1 MLKFD
6 IVTIFPQ
13 IFDSYFNTSIVL
25 RAQKMGKIAI
35 KPWDLRQYSTDNY
48 KSVDDHPYSGGAGMI
63 LKLEQIYLAVE
74 DIKKEIA
81 KGKDKKTR
89 IILFSAN
96 GKKFNQDMAKKWAKY
111 DRLVMICGRYEGV
124 DNRVAEKIADE
135 EISIG
140 EYVLTGGELPAMVV
154 VDSIA
159 RLMPGVIKSD
169 SLENESFNKVKGQ
182 RVLEYPQYTRPEVFI
197 TKEGKKWRVPKVLL
211 SGDHKKVQ
219 EWKEGKSKKLSPD
232 IAK

>member
-25 RAQKMGKIAI
+25 RAQKMEKIIIRAV
-35 KPWDLRQYSTDNY
+35 DLRQYSDNNY
-48 KSVDDHPYSGGAGMI
+48 KSVDDRPFSGGAGMI
-63 LKLEQIYLAVE
+63 LKLEPIHKATQAIKE
-74 DIKKEIA
+74 DIKKE
-81 KGKDKKTR
+81 GDKKVRT
-89 IILFSAN
+89 ILFSAN

-159 RLMPGVIKSD
+159 RLMPGVIKED
-169 SLENESFNKVKGQ
+169 SLQSESFNKVKGE
-182 RVLEYPQYTRPEVFI
+182 RVLEYPQYTRPEVFV

-211 SGDHKKVQ
+211 SGDHKKIQ
-219 EWKEGKSKKLSPD
+219 EWKESKSKKLSTD